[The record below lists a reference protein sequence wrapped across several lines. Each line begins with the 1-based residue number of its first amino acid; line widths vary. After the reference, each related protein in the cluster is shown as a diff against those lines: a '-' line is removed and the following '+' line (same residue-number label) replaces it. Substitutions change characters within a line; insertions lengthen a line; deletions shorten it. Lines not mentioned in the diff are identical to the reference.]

1 MLTLRSAPERL
12 MPRQDKGAKIL
23 FIGILAS
30 RNYSSVGT
38 QNFESLCSIIPLPRN
53 YGCVF

>member
-30 RNYSSVGT
+30 RKYSSVET
-38 QNFESLCSIIPLPRN
+38 QNFASLRKIIPLPMN
-53 YGCVF
+53 SGCEF